1 MLRLPPLPAP
11 PSAPPRVPFPLI
23 AVIAPLVGAIAI
35 GLIVRSPF
43 VLVFAVLSPLIALA
57 TMADGRRQGRRHRR
71 DERERFERELGQYE
85 GEIER
90 AHAVERLEA
99 DRALPP
105 PSADPAGIDDPPL
118 PVRIGVAPRP
128 SRCAPDAPRGLPVDA
143 DGNRL
148 RALQERAAVHPGL
161 PVALPP
167 GPVRVRGRGAP
178 ADNLRR
184 LVSAATA
191 TTLLD
196 DSGEYPSAAVVDV
209 LSATR
214 ALLELPG
221 APPVE
226 LRLEPVSALE
236 IELLRPEQ
244 PAPSIPGSV
253 RFAELPLPHRRRP
266 TRVPI
271 GLGDDG
277 AVHLDL
283 VADGPHALI
292 GGTTG
297 SGKSELLRTL
307 VLGWAS
313 SAAPREQS
321 VLLVDFKGGAAFAG
335 LAALPHVVGLMTDLD
350 PEAAERA
357 LRSLRA
363 ELRRRERLLLEHGC
377 RDIAELPSGV
387 MSRLLVVVDEYA
399 ALVESVDELPALFA
413 DLSARGRSLGIHLVL
428 CTQRPSGV
436 VRDAVLAN
444 CSIRILFRVTAAAE
458 SRTLLGAPVPGIE
471 TAPVGR
477 AVAAAGGSPRAVQVA
492 RVAPTDIAA
501 VGERHRASPAAERP
515 WVEPLP
521 TELPLPIDDGSAV
534 PIQRGDAGSSTR
546 GWAFGLLDR
555 PDEQSRAVARWSPRR
570 DGALLIVGASG
581 SGRTSAL
588 AALACSAARAGAPV
602 VVLPVDPA
610 AAWSVLAHR
619 IEPARADVGHPGR
632 GTTGPSAPAASA
644 PASPG
649 SLLLIDDLD
658 ALLSAAGE
666 GASALLDRLEAALQ
680 TLRATGGGL
689 AASVRALHGLP
700 AAAAGRFDS
709 LLLLRA
715 ASLDEHRLA
724 GAGGPWNRDAPP
736 GRGRWHGSLV
746 QVGLAP
752 APLPPPAEDVIELWQ
767 PGAGPVAV
775 VGARPRAL
783 LQRIADH
790 GMAAGLDPA
799 DLLAPAP
806 VDLET
811 AGESPRPATIA
822 VADAESW
829 QAAWAA
835 LARARRE
842 GAVVLADV
850 SEAEVRMLLGQRS
863 TLPPRRT
870 GAADEVWIAEAGEP
884 VRRARWTALG

>member
-71 DERERFERELGQYE
+71 EERERFDRELGEYE
-85 GEIER
+85 REIER
-90 AHAVERLEA
+90 AHAAERLEA

-105 PSADPAGIDDPPL
+105 PAADAAGAADAPL

-128 SRCAPDAPRGLPVDA
+128 SRCAPDAPRSLPVDA
-143 DGNRL
+143 DGARL
-148 RALQERAAVHPGL
+148 RALHERAAVHPAL

-167 GPVRVRGRGAP
+167 GPVLVRGRGAA

-184 LVSAATA
+184 LVATA
-191 TTLLD
+191 PATQLLD
-196 DSGEYPSAAVVDV
+196 APGESPAAAVVEV

-214 ALLELPG
+214 ARLELP
-221 APPVE
+221 AAVPIE

-236 IELLRPEQ
+236 IAVLRPVER
-244 PAPSIPGSV
+244 APSIPASV
-253 RFAELPLPHRRRP
+253 RFAELPPPERP
-266 TRVPI
+266 RPARIPI
-271 GLGDDG
+271 GIGEGG

-307 VLGWAS
+307 VLGWATA
-313 SAAPREQS
+313 AAPREQS

-335 LAALPHVVGLMTDLD
+335 LAELPHVVGLMTDLA

-377 RDIAELPSGV
+377 RDIAELPPGA

-428 CTQRPSGV
+428 CTQRPAGV

-444 CSIRILFRVTAAAE
+444 CSIRILFRVTAAGE
-458 SRTLLGAPVPGIE
+458 SRTLLGASVSGIE
-471 TAPVGR
+471 AAPVGR
-477 AVAAAGGSPRAVQVA
+477 AVVAAGAAAVAVQVA
-492 RVAPTDIAA
+492 RVAPADIRA

-521 TELPLPIDDGSAV
+521 LELPLPADPDPAITA
-534 PIQRGDAGSSTR
+534 AE
-546 GWAFGLLDR
+546 GWPFGLLDH
-555 PDEQSRAVARWSPRR
+555 PDEQRRAVARWSPRR
-570 DGALLIVGASG
+570 DGALLVVGASG
-581 SGRTSAL
+581 SGRSTAL
-588 AALACSAARAGAPV
+588 AALAASAERAGTAV
-602 VVLPVDPA
+602 VVLPVEPA
-610 AAWSVLAHR
+610 AAWSVLEHGIAREGHR
-619 IEPARADVGHPGR
+619 SDGPAS
-632 GTTGPSAPAASA
+632 GPERTAAPTASA
-644 PASPG
+644 R
-649 SLLLIDDLD
+649 LLLIDDLD
-658 ALLSAAGE
+658 VLLAAAGE
-666 GASALLDRLEAALQ
+666 GAPALLDRLDGALRM
-680 TLRATGGGL
+680 LRAAGGGL
-689 AASVRALHGLP
+689 AASVRSLHGLP
-700 AAAAGRFDS
+700 ASAVGRFDS
-709 LLLLRA
+709 VLVLRA

-752 APLPPPAEDVIELWQ
+752 APLPPAAADLIEEWT
-767 PGAGPVAV
+767 PSAGPVAV
-775 VGARPRAL
+775 VAARPRAL
-783 LQRIADH
+783 QQRLAEGGIVGA
-790 GMAAGLDPA
+790 LDPA
-799 DLLAPAP
+799 MLLGPAP
-806 VDLET
+806 VDLERPP
-811 AGESPRPATIA
+811 AAVGSPTIA
-822 VADAESW
+822 IADAESW
-829 QAAWAA
+829 QAAWGA

-850 SEAEVRMLLGQRS
+850 AEAEVRMLLGQRS
-863 TLPPRRT
+863 TLPPRRA

-884 VRRARWTALG
+884 LRRARWAALG